1 MTDSQLIESI
11 RIVPDF
17 PVKGIQFFDVTTLFK
32 NPAAYREVLDR
43 ICDIYKGKGITKVAG
58 IESRGFMAG
67 AAVASRLGA
76 GFVPIRKPGKLPARV
91 VSEKYSKEYR
101 EGCRRIAEERAR
113 FIKELSGI
121 KFLKPYPSDAN
132 YVLCKVGKPYDSES
146 LSVALW
152 TEAECLVKDCSS
164 KKGFNGAS
172 FIRLAVK
179 SKEDDDVLLGALK
192 KLNIS

>member
-91 VSEKYSKEYR
+91 VSEKYSKEYGTDSLEIHDDAIQPGDVVLIHDDILATGGTASAAVR
-101 EGCRRIAEERAR
+101 LVKGFSPRAVYCN
-113 FIKELSGI
+113 FIIDITDVPRSAPIPDDVEVSAILH
-121 KFLKPYPSDAN
+121 L
-132 YVLCKVGKPYDSES
+132 SES
-146 LSVALW
+146 
-152 TEAECLVKDCSS
+152 
-164 KKGFNGAS
+164 
-172 FIRLAVK
+172 
-179 SKEDDDVLLGALK
+179 
-192 KLNIS
+192 